1 MAIEAGLV
9 PRDVMEQ
16 REEERRLY
24 DAVKSMRHELPIKN
38 LCKLLGLRFKKLQKQ
53 LIEADANEF
62 RAVQIEARVVSAL
75 LKELST
81 D

>member
-1 MAIEAGLV
+1 MATETGLIS
-9 PRDVMEQ
+9 RDVMEQ

-24 DAVKSMRHELPIKN
+24 DAVRNMRHELPIKT
-38 LCKLLGLRFKKLQKQ
+38 LCKLLDLRFKKLQKQ
-53 LIEADANEF
+53 MLEADVNEF

-81 D
+81 G